1 MVTHSIIHAI
11 DGATATTSST
21 WIPVTHANKVSFIFK
36 RSNHSSG
43 NTAFSVSV
51 SADAV
56 DANAITYAK
65 LIDNLTNT
73 NGQNLTRISSKT
85 LAANG
90 LALVSMSPE
99 DIVGYIK
106 VTATETT
113 DGTHDAW
120 VIIQYY

>member
-21 WIPVTHANKVSFIFK
+21 WIPVTHAAKVSFIFK
-36 RSNHSSG
+36 RSNHGSG